1 VNKSNWHTSSAH
13 SRGYDAEW
21 RKVRKI
27 VLQRD
32 NGLCQCDE
40 CQGGK
45 KRLTAAN
52 EVHHI
57 VSKAR
62 AKAMGWTRRQM
73 DDMDNLQSVN
83 SECHKRITAAE
94 QGRTIK
100 PKVEIGLDG
109 FPRA

>member
-1 VNKSNWHTSSAH
+1 
-13 SRGYDAEW
+13 
-21 RKVRKI
+21 

-45 KRLTAAN
+45 LKLTAAN

-62 AKAMGWTRRQM
+62 AKALGWTRRQM
-73 DDMDNLQSVN
+73 DDLNNLMSV
-83 SECHKRITAAE
+83 SSACHQRITLQE
-94 QGRTIK
+94 QGKTIRL
-100 PKVEIGLDG
+100 KVEIGLDG
-109 FPRA
+109 WPVAGAH